1 MSNFCLENRF
11 FLNCLKKSKFFEN
24 LPEKNR
30 NFSKFAWKNP
40 KFFDPDP
47 RPPRFQTRLTPLA
60 LPHSRFFTSIGPN
73 LWNALS
79 PSVCLL
85 YVSYRQSFVFLC
97 LSQNLFFSPLLFSKP
112 FFSWGLAHWQ
122 RF

>member
-40 KFFDPDP
+40 KIFDPDP

-60 LPHSRFFTSIGPN
+60 LPHSRFFTSILLVPLFGMHF
-73 LWNALS
+73 L
-79 PSVCLL
+79 LL
-85 YVSYRQSFVFLC
+85 YACSTFLTGSLSSSFAFLKTY
-97 LSQNLFFSPLLFSKP
+97 FFSPLL
-112 FFSWGLAHWQ
+112 
-122 RF
+122 